1 MRKAIIL
8 GLIAATVMPVAASA
22 QTGELRH
29 DRREIREER
38 RDLREAQRYGDRHD
52 VRDAREDLRDARR
65 EYREDWR
72 DYRRDHRDVYR
83 RPAYVGPRGYRYRPV
98 VIGHRFEPIYYGSR
112 YVIANPWRYR
122 LPAATGNRRWI
133 RYGNDAVLVNV
144 RNGRVIQIYNNFF
157 W

>member
-1 MRKAIIL
+1 MRKTIIW

-38 RDLREAQRYGDRHD
+38 RDLREAQRYGDRGD
-52 VRDAREDLRDARR
+52 IRDARGDLRDARR

-83 RPAYVGPRGYRYRPV
+83 MPAYVGPRGYRYRPV
-98 VIGHRFEPIYYGSR
+98 VIGHRFEPIYYGRR
-112 YVIANPWRYR
+112 YVIANPARYR
-122 LPAATGNRRWI
+122 LPPAAGARQWI

-144 RNGRVIQIYNNFF
+144 RNGRVIQVYNNFF